1 MYDQYNKKGHLSG
14 ELNAP
19 IAGLKRRK
27 KLKEIP

>member
-19 IAGLKRRK
+19 IAGLN
-27 KLKEIP
+27 KLKKYLDI